1 MVPGLHQRLHDIVTV
16 TVPWNSIEFWAVV
29 RSSATRMIK
38 CGEIIAGQA
47 NGRVRSQAM
56 CNSFSDLATAHSAT
70 HAFTRSFT
78 HSLTH
83 YSLTHR
89 IPTHYTLTTS
99 EMSTSTSTSTFT
111 RAKDGG
117 IEAPMSLGGLFDDDD
132 SSQDGDED
140 GDEDKKGFQ
149 QEYSEQAV
157 QLCEQEMVIRQY
169 CWHMANANKGE

>member
-1 MVPGLHQRLHDIVTV
+1 MF
-16 TVPWNSIEFWAVV
+16 NSY
-29 RSSATRMIK
+29 
-38 CGEIIAGQA
+38 
-47 NGRVRSQAM
+47 
-56 CNSFSDLATAHSAT
+56 SDLTTQPLTHSLI
-70 HAFTRSFT
+70 RSRT

-83 YSLTHR
+83 YSLTHW

-140 GDEDKKGFQ
+140 EDEDKKGFQ